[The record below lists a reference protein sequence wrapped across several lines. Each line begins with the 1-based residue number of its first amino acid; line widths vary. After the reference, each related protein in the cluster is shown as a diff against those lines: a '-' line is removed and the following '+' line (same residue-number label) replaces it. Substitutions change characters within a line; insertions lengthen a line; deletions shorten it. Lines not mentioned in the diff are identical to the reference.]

1 MSQSKPTSR
10 HELRRFGLSTAA
22 GLTILALATHAGRGP
37 AAWLGAPQPLTSS
50 ILTAIALWVASAA
63 WLAPHWNAPLQR
75 VLHAIAAA
83 LAFASLLLFFYGV
96 LTPIGIAA
104 RLAGHD
110 PLWIGPASRRDS
122 YWRRR
127 KPRDKVSY
135 FNQS

>member
-1 MSQSKPTSR
+1 MSESNPTPR
-10 HELRRFGLSTAA
+10 RELRRFGLSTAA
-22 GLTILALATHAGRGP
+22 GLALLALATHLGRGP
-37 AAWLGAPQPLTSS
+37 AVWLGAPQPPTST
-50 ILTAIALWVASAA
+50 ILAGIALWIASAA
-63 WLAPHWNAPLQR
+63 WLAPHWNAPIRRMLR
-75 VLHAIAAA
+75 AIAAA

-96 LTPIGIAA
+96 LTPVGIAA

-127 KPRDKVSY
+127 KPRDKLSY